1 MSIITE
7 LLHGTWLLES
17 PNLGN
22 YKKVAE
28 TILSGGTI
36 NQEKPECYSVLG
48 KTQVDKSGNTKTI
61 DQVSVI
67 SMIGEVTKR
76 SGLCNYGA
84 DYICNQFRQ
93 ADANPEIKG
102 HIFYL
107 DGPGGNADA
116 MPLFQVLK
124 SQLTKPIVALVD
136 RACSLHYWAAVE
148 LSEYIIM
155 NNTLTAEVGSIGAMI
170 LFEKPSN
177 ELIIVR
183 PEESSDK
190 NQGFV
195 EAMEGKPELLMAKL
209 KPLAIEFQNAV
220 KAARPKVKEEDIKGK
235 TFYAQ
240 EAVDKG
246 LADEIGDM
254 QKAYNLVLAKAEL
267 RNINN
272 K

>member
-7 LLHGTWLLES
+7 ISSGTWLLEG
-17 PNLGN
+17 PNLSN

-36 NQEKPECYSVLG
+36 NQEKPECYTVLG
-48 KTQVDKSGNTKTI
+48 KQTPNKNGEMETT

-76 SGLCNYGA
+76 SGMCNYGA
-84 DYICNQFRQ
+84 DYICNEFRK
-93 ADANPEIKG
+93 ADANPDIKG
-102 HIFYL
+102 HIFYI

-124 SQLTKPIVALVD
+124 TQINKPVVALVD

-148 LSEYIIM
+148 LAEYIIM

-170 LFEKPSN
+170 FFEKPTN

-190 NQGFV
+190 NQGFI
-195 EAMEGKPELLMAKL
+195 EAMDGKPELLQDKL
-209 KPLAIEFQNAV
+209 KPLAIKFQNAV
-220 KAARPKVKEEDIKGK
+220 KMARPKVKEEDIKGK
-235 TFYAQ
+235 TFYAE
-240 EAVDKG
+240 EAIEKG

-254 QKAYNLVLAKAEL
+254 EKAYNLVIAKAEL
-267 RNINN
+267 RNIN